1 MLSII
6 FLILKILGILLLI
19 LLLLILFFAV
29 VVLFV
34 PVRYRLTASRYEKLK
49 GELLI
54 SWLLR
59 GISLRVFYDGR
70 ALARGKVLWF
80 RLFEKQLWPFEEEET
95 GGEFGEATEPT
106 EIGRPKA
113 EAREREEKWPE
124 AERPESEQPEA
135 GEMDAGQPESE
146 RTEEPDGLGKKKAE
160 HPPLPQEEEGKEEE
174 FEERLRATELS
185 PSEGREKE
193 EPDPALSGP
202 SNPGIRLLLGRL
214 KETVKRFTRKLI
226 GKISG
231 FFRDFHQS
239 LKRIPKIWTEIK
251 NKLADGRKSFERMR
265 EILTNEENRE
275 VFRLLVSRGRK
286 LFRHVRPKK
295 IKGKLQFGFSDP
307 YRTGQVLTAVS
318 PFYGLYAKELEL
330 IPDFEHEV
338 LKGEISVKGRIR
350 MGVVLWTG
358 IRLFLNKNFRR
369 LLRRFR

>member
-19 LLLLILFFAV
+19 LLLLILLFAAA
-29 VVLFV
+29 VLFV

-49 GELLI
+49 GELLV

-80 RLFEKQLWPFEEEET
+80 RLFEKQLWPFEEADD
-95 GGEFGEATEPT
+95 GEFDEATEPT

-135 GEMDAGQPESE
+135 GEM
-146 RTEEPDGLGKKKAE
+146 EEPDGLGKKKAE
-160 HPPLPQEEEGKEEE
+160 PPPLPEEEEGKEEE

-185 PSEGREKE
+185 PSEDREKE
-193 EPDPALSGP
+193 EPDPSGP
-202 SNPGIRLLLGRL
+202 SAIGRRLFWRL
-214 KETVKRFTRKLI
+214 MEIVKRFIRKLI

-231 FFRDFHQS
+231 FFRNFHQS
-239 LKRIPKIWTEIK
+239 LKRLPKIWTEIK

-275 VFRLLVSRGRK
+275 VFRLLVSRGKK

-369 LLRRFR
+369 LLKRFR

>member
-80 RLFEKQLWPFEEEET
+80 RLFEKQLWPFEEEE
-95 GGEFGEATEPT
+95 
-106 EIGRPKA
+106 
-113 EAREREEKWPE
+113 

-160 HPPLPQEEEGKEEE
+160 QPPLPQEEEGKEEE

-185 PSEGREKE
+185 PSEDREKE

-251 NKLADGRKSFERMR
+251 NKLANGRQSFERMR

-369 LLRRFR
+369 LLKRFR

>member
-1 MLSII
+1 
-6 FLILKILGILLLI
+6 
-19 LLLLILFFAV
+19 
-29 VVLFV
+29 
-34 PVRYRLTASRYEKLK
+34 
-49 GELLI
+49 
-54 SWLLR
+54 
-59 GISLRVFYDGR
+59 
-70 ALARGKVLWF
+70 
-80 RLFEKQLWPFEEEET
+80 
-95 GGEFGEATEPT
+95 
-106 EIGRPKA
+106 
-113 EAREREEKWPE
+113 
-124 AERPESEQPEA
+124 
-135 GEMDAGQPESE
+135 MDAGQPESE
-146 RTEEPDGLGKKKAE
+146 RTEKPDGLGKKKAE

>member
-19 LLLLILFFAV
+19 LLLLILLFAAA
-29 VVLFV
+29 VLFV

-49 GELLI
+49 GELLV

-80 RLFEKQLWPFEEEET
+80 RLFEKQLWPFEEEEA

-135 GEMDAGQPESE
+135 GE
-146 RTEEPDGLGKKKAE
+146 TEEPDGLGKKKAE

-231 FFRDFHQS
+231 FFRNFHQS
-239 LKRIPKIWTEIK
+239 VKRLPNIWTEIK

-275 VFRLLVSRGRK
+275 VFRLLVSRGKK

-369 LLRRFR
+369 LLKRFR

>member
-19 LLLLILFFAV
+19 LLLLILLFAAA
-29 VVLFV
+29 VLFV

-49 GELLI
+49 GELLV

-59 GISLRVFYDGR
+59 GISLRIFYDGR

-80 RLFEKQLWPFEEEET
+80 RLFEKQLWPFEEEE
-95 GGEFGEATEPT
+95 
-106 EIGRPKA
+106 
-113 EAREREEKWPE
+113 
-124 AERPESEQPEA
+124 AERPETEQPEA
-135 GEMDAGQPESE
+135 GEMDAGQTESE
-146 RTEEPDGLGKKKAE
+146 RTKEPDGLGKKKAE
-160 HPPLPQEEEGKEEE
+160 QPPLPQEEEEKEEE

-185 PSEGREKE
+185 PSEDREKE
-193 EPDPALSGP
+193 EPDPSGP
-202 SNPGIRLLLGRL
+202 SAVGRRLFWRL
-214 KETVKRFTRKLI
+214 MEIVKRFIRKLI

-231 FFRDFHQS
+231 FFRNFHQS
-239 LKRIPKIWTEIK
+239 LKRLPKIWTEIK

-275 VFRLLVSRGRK
+275 VFRLLVSRGKK

-369 LLRRFR
+369 LLKRFR

>member
-59 GISLRVFYDGR
+59 GISLRIFYDGR

-80 RLFEKQLWPFEEEET
+80 RLFEKQLWPFEEADD
-95 GGEFGEATEPT
+95 GEFDEATEPT

-135 GEMDAGQPESE
+135 GE
-146 RTEEPDGLGKKKAE
+146 TEEPDGLGKKKAKQ
-160 HPPLPQEEEGKEEE
+160 PPLPQEEEGKEEE

-193 EPDPALSGP
+193 EPDREAVYQEADRENLRFFPEFSSVLETASEDMDR
-202 SNPGIRLLLGRL
+202 N
-214 KETVKRFTRKLI
+214 KE
-226 GKISG
+226 
-231 FFRDFHQS
+231 
-239 LKRIPKIWTEIK
+239 
-251 NKLADGRKSFERMR
+251 
-265 EILTNEENRE
+265 
-275 VFRLLVSRGRK
+275 
-286 LFRHVRPKK
+286 
-295 IKGKLQFGFSDP
+295 
-307 YRTGQVLTAVS
+307 
-318 PFYGLYAKELEL
+318 
-330 IPDFEHEV
+330 
-338 LKGEISVKGRIR
+338 
-350 MGVVLWTG
+350 
-358 IRLFLNKNFRR
+358 
-369 LLRRFR
+369 

>member
-19 LLLLILFFAV
+19 LLLLILFFAA

-49 GELLI
+49 GELLV

-80 RLFEKQLWPFEEEET
+80 RLFEKQLWPFEEEE
-95 GGEFGEATEPT
+95 
-106 EIGRPKA
+106 
-113 EAREREEKWPE
+113 
-124 AERPESEQPEA
+124 AERPETEQPEA
-135 GEMDAGQPESE
+135 GEMDAGQTESE
-146 RTEEPDGLGKKKAE
+146 RTKEPDGLGKKKAKQ
-160 HPPLPQEEEGKEEE
+160 PPLPQEEEGKEEE

-202 SNPGIRLLLGRL
+202 FNPGIRLLLGRL

-251 NKLADGRKSFERMR
+251 NKLANGRQSFERMR
-265 EILTNEENRE
+265 EIFTNEENRE

-358 IRLFLNKNFRR
+358 IRLFLNKNFRG

>member
-49 GELLI
+49 GELLV

-80 RLFEKQLWPFEEEET
+80 RLFEKQLWPFEEEE
-95 GGEFGEATEPT
+95 
-106 EIGRPKA
+106 
-113 EAREREEKWPE
+113 
-124 AERPESEQPEA
+124 AERPETEQPEA

-160 HPPLPQEEEGKEEE
+160 YPPLPQEEEGKEEE

-275 VFRLLVSRGRK
+275 VFRLLVSRGKK

-369 LLRRFR
+369 LLKRFR

>member
-80 RLFEKQLWPFEEEET
+80 RLFEKQLWPFEEEE
-95 GGEFGEATEPT
+95 
-106 EIGRPKA
+106 
-113 EAREREEKWPE
+113 
-124 AERPESEQPEA
+124 AERPETEQPEA

-146 RTEEPDGLGKKKAE
+146 RTEEPDGLGKKKAKQ
-160 HPPLPQEEEGKEEE
+160 PPLPQEEEGKEEE

-275 VFRLLVSRGRK
+275 VFRLLVSRGKK
-286 LFRHVRPKK
+286 LFRHVRPRK

-338 LKGEISVKGRIR
+338 LKGEISMKGRIR

-369 LLRRFR
+369 LLKRFR

>member
-19 LLLLILFFAV
+19 LLLLILFFAA

-80 RLFEKQLWPFEEEET
+80 RLFEKQLWPFEEEE
-95 GGEFGEATEPT
+95 
-106 EIGRPKA
+106 
-113 EAREREEKWPE
+113 
-124 AERPESEQPEA
+124 AERPETEQPEA
-135 GEMDAGQPESE
+135 GEMDAGQTESE
-146 RTEEPDGLGKKKAE
+146 RTKEPDGLGKKKAKQ
-160 HPPLPQEEEGKEEE
+160 PPLPQEEEGKEEE

-251 NKLADGRKSFERMR
+251 NKLANGRQSFERMR
-265 EILTNEENRE
+265 EIFTNEENRE

-369 LLRRFR
+369 LLKRFR

>member
-1 MLSII
+1 M
-6 FLILKILGILLLI
+6 
-19 LLLLILFFAV
+19 
-29 VVLFV
+29 
-34 PVRYRLTASRYEKLK
+34 
-49 GELLI
+49 
-54 SWLLR
+54 
-59 GISLRVFYDGR
+59 
-70 ALARGKVLWF
+70 
-80 RLFEKQLWPFEEEET
+80 
-95 GGEFGEATEPT
+95 
-106 EIGRPKA
+106 
-113 EAREREEKWPE
+113 
-124 AERPESEQPEA
+124 
-135 GEMDAGQPESE
+135 
-146 RTEEPDGLGKKKAE
+146 GKKKAE

-275 VFRLLVSRGRK
+275 VFRLLVSRGKK

-369 LLRRFR
+369 LLKRFR

>member
-80 RLFEKQLWPFEEEET
+80 RLFEKQLWPFEEEE
-95 GGEFGEATEPT
+95 
-106 EIGRPKA
+106 
-113 EAREREEKWPE
+113 

-185 PSEGREKE
+185 PSEDREKE
-193 EPDPALSGP
+193 EPDPSGLSAVGR
-202 SNPGIRLLLGRL
+202 RLFWRL
-214 KETVKRFTRKLI
+214 METVKRFTRKLI

-275 VFRLLVSRGRK
+275 VFRLLVSRGKK
-286 LFRHVRPKK
+286 LFRHVRPRK

-369 LLRRFR
+369 LLKRFR

>member
-19 LLLLILFFAV
+19 LLLLILFFAA

-80 RLFEKQLWPFEEEET
+80 RLFEKQLWPFEEADD
-95 GGEFGEATEPT
+95 GEFDEATEPT

-135 GEMDAGQPESE
+135 GEM
-146 RTEEPDGLGKKKAE
+146 EEPDGLGKKKAE
-160 HPPLPQEEEGKEEE
+160 PPPLPQEEEGKEEE
-174 FEERLRATELS
+174 FEECLRATELS
-185 PSEGREKE
+185 PSEDREKE
-193 EPDPALSGP
+193 EPDPSGP
-202 SNPGIRLLLGRL
+202 SAVGRRLFWRL
-214 KETVKRFTRKLI
+214 MEIVKRFIRKLI

-251 NKLADGRKSFERMR
+251 NKLANGRQSFERMR
-265 EILTNEENRE
+265 EIFTNEENRE

-358 IRLFLNKNFRR
+358 IRLFLNKNFRG

>member
-49 GELLI
+49 GELLV

-59 GISLRVFYDGR
+59 GISLRIFYDGR

-80 RLFEKQLWPFEEEET
+80 RLFEKQLWPFEEEE
-95 GGEFGEATEPT
+95 
-106 EIGRPKA
+106 
-113 EAREREEKWPE
+113 
-124 AERPESEQPEA
+124 AERPETEQPEA
-135 GEMDAGQPESE
+135 GEMDAGQTESE
-146 RTEEPDGLGKKKAE
+146 RTKEPDGLGKKKAE
-160 HPPLPQEEEGKEEE
+160 QPPLPQEEEEKEEE

-185 PSEGREKE
+185 PSEDREKE
-193 EPDPALSGP
+193 EPDPSGP
-202 SNPGIRLLLGRL
+202 SAVGRRLFWRL
-214 KETVKRFTRKLI
+214 MEIVKRFIRKLI

-231 FFRDFHQS
+231 FFRNFHQS
-239 LKRIPKIWTEIK
+239 LKRLPKIWTEIK

-275 VFRLLVSRGRK
+275 VFRLLVSRGKK

-369 LLRRFR
+369 LLKRFR

>member
-19 LLLLILFFAV
+19 LLLLILFFAA

-80 RLFEKQLWPFEEEET
+80 RLFEKQLWPFEEEE
-95 GGEFGEATEPT
+95 
-106 EIGRPKA
+106 
-113 EAREREEKWPE
+113 
-124 AERPESEQPEA
+124 AERPETERPEA
-135 GEMDAGQPESE
+135 GWMDARQTESE
-146 RTEEPDGLGKKKAE
+146 RTKEPDGLGKKKAKQ
-160 HPPLPQEEEGKEEE
+160 PPLPQEEEGKEEE

-231 FFRDFHQS
+231 FFRNFHQS
-239 LKRIPKIWTEIK
+239 VKRLPNIWTEIK

-275 VFRLLVSRGRK
+275 VFRLLASRGKK

-358 IRLFLNKNFRR
+358 IRLFLNKNFRG

>member
-19 LLLLILFFAV
+19 LLLLILFFAA

-34 PVRYRLTASRYEKLK
+34 PVRYRLTAFRYEKLK

-80 RLFEKQLWPFEEEET
+80 RLFEKQLWPFEEEE
-95 GGEFGEATEPT
+95 
-106 EIGRPKA
+106 
-113 EAREREEKWPE
+113 
-124 AERPESEQPEA
+124 AERPETEQPEA
-135 GEMDAGQPESE
+135 GWMDAVQTESE
-146 RTEEPDGLGKKKAE
+146 RTKEPDGLGKKKAKQ
-160 HPPLPQEEEGKEEE
+160 PPLPQEEEGKEEE

-202 SNPGIRLLLGRL
+202 SNLGIRLLLGRL
-214 KETVKRFTRKLI
+214 KETVKQFTRKLT

-251 NKLADGRKSFERMR
+251 NKLANGRQSFERMR
-265 EILTNEENRE
+265 EIFTNEENRE

-358 IRLFLNKNFRR
+358 IRLFLNKNFRG

>member
-80 RLFEKQLWPFEEEET
+80 RFFEKQLWPFEEEEA
-95 GGEFGEATEPT
+95 GGEFGEAAEPT

-135 GEMDAGQPESE
+135 GE
-146 RTEEPDGLGKKKAE
+146 TEEPDGLGKKKAE
-160 HPPLPQEEEGKEEE
+160 QPPLPQEEEGKEEE

-185 PSEGREKE
+185 PSEDREKE

-369 LLRRFR
+369 LLKRFR

>member
-1 MLSII
+1 
-6 FLILKILGILLLI
+6 
-19 LLLLILFFAV
+19 
-29 VVLFV
+29 
-34 PVRYRLTASRYEKLK
+34 
-49 GELLI
+49 
-54 SWLLR
+54 
-59 GISLRVFYDGR
+59 
-70 ALARGKVLWF
+70 
-80 RLFEKQLWPFEEEET
+80 
-95 GGEFGEATEPT
+95 
-106 EIGRPKA
+106 
-113 EAREREEKWPE
+113 
-124 AERPESEQPEA
+124 
-135 GEMDAGQPESE
+135 MDAGQTESE
-146 RTEEPDGLGKKKAE
+146 RTKEPDGLGKKKAKQ
-160 HPPLPQEEEGKEEE
+160 PPLPQEEEGKEEE

-251 NKLADGRKSFERMR
+251 NKLANGRQSFERMR
-265 EILTNEENRE
+265 EIFTNEENRE

-286 LFRHVRPKK
+286 LFRYVRPKK

-369 LLRRFR
+369 LLKRFR

>member
-80 RLFEKQLWPFEEEET
+80 RLFEKQLWPFEEEE
-95 GGEFGEATEPT
+95 
-106 EIGRPKA
+106 
-113 EAREREEKWPE
+113 
-124 AERPESEQPEA
+124 AERPETEQPEA

-160 HPPLPQEEEGKEEE
+160 YPPLPQEEEGKEEE

-202 SNPGIRLLLGRL
+202 SNLGIRLLLGRL

-251 NKLADGRKSFERMR
+251 NKLANGRQSFERMR
-265 EILTNEENRE
+265 EIFTNEENRE
-275 VFRLLVSRGRK
+275 VFRLLVSRGKK
-286 LFRHVRPKK
+286 LFRHVRPRK

-369 LLRRFR
+369 LLKRFR

>member
-1 MLSII
+1 
-6 FLILKILGILLLI
+6 
-19 LLLLILFFAV
+19 
-29 VVLFV
+29 
-34 PVRYRLTASRYEKLK
+34 
-49 GELLI
+49 
-54 SWLLR
+54 
-59 GISLRVFYDGR
+59 
-70 ALARGKVLWF
+70 
-80 RLFEKQLWPFEEEET
+80 
-95 GGEFGEATEPT
+95 
-106 EIGRPKA
+106 
-113 EAREREEKWPE
+113 
-124 AERPESEQPEA
+124 
-135 GEMDAGQPESE
+135 MDAGQTESE
-146 RTEEPDGLGKKKAE
+146 RTKEPDGLGKKKAKQ
-160 HPPLPQEEEGKEEE
+160 PPLPQEEEGKEEE

-275 VFRLLVSRGRK
+275 VFRLLVSRGKK

-358 IRLFLNKNFRR
+358 IRLFLNKNFRG

>member
-80 RLFEKQLWPFEEEET
+80 RLFEKQLWPFEEEE
-95 GGEFGEATEPT
+95 
-106 EIGRPKA
+106 
-113 EAREREEKWPE
+113 

-202 SNPGIRLLLGRL
+202 SNLGIRLLLGRL

-239 LKRIPKIWTEIK
+239 VKRIPKIWTEIK
-251 NKLADGRKSFERMR
+251 NKLANGRQSFERMR
-265 EILTNEENRE
+265 EIFTNEENRE
-275 VFRLLVSRGRK
+275 VFRLLVSRGKK
-286 LFRHVRPKK
+286 LFRHVRPRK

-369 LLRRFR
+369 LLKRFR

>member
-49 GELLI
+49 GELLV

-80 RLFEKQLWPFEEEET
+80 RLFEKQLWPFEEEE
-95 GGEFGEATEPT
+95 
-106 EIGRPKA
+106 
-113 EAREREEKWPE
+113 

-135 GEMDAGQPESE
+135 GE
-146 RTEEPDGLGKKKAE
+146 TEEPDGLGKKKAE

-202 SNPGIRLLLGRL
+202 SNLGIRLLLGRL
-214 KETVKRFTRKLI
+214 KETVKRFIRKLI

-231 FFRDFHQS
+231 FFRNFHQS
-239 LKRIPKIWTEIK
+239 VKRLPKIWTEIK

-275 VFRLLVSRGRK
+275 VFRLLVSRGKK

-369 LLRRFR
+369 LLKRFR

>member
-19 LLLLILFFAV
+19 LLLLILFFAA

-49 GELLI
+49 GELLV

-80 RLFEKQLWPFEEEET
+80 RLFEKQLWPFEEEEA
-95 GGEFGEATEPT
+95 GGEFGEAAEPT

-135 GEMDAGQPESE
+135 GE
-146 RTEEPDGLGKKKAE
+146 TEEPDGLGKKKAE
-160 HPPLPQEEEGKEEE
+160 PPPLPQEEEGKEEE

-185 PSEGREKE
+185 PSEDREKE
-193 EPDPALSGP
+193 EPDPSGP
-202 SNPGIRLLLGRL
+202 SAAGRRLFWRL
-214 KETVKRFTRKLI
+214 KETVKQFTRKLT

-251 NKLADGRKSFERMR
+251 NKLANGRQSFERMR
-265 EILTNEENRE
+265 EIFTNEENRE

-369 LLRRFR
+369 LLKRFR

>member
-19 LLLLILFFAV
+19 LLLLILFFAA

-49 GELLI
+49 GELLV

-80 RLFEKQLWPFEEEET
+80 RLFEKQLWPFEEEE
-95 GGEFGEATEPT
+95 
-106 EIGRPKA
+106 
-113 EAREREEKWPE
+113 
-124 AERPESEQPEA
+124 AERPETERPEA
-135 GEMDAGQPESE
+135 GWMDAGQTESE
-146 RTEEPDGLGKKKAE
+146 RTKEPDGLGKKKAE

-174 FEERLRATELS
+174 FEERLRVTELS

-202 SNPGIRLLLGRL
+202 SNLGIRLLLGRL

-251 NKLADGRKSFERMR
+251 NKLANGRQSFERMR
-265 EILTNEENRE
+265 EIFTNEENRE

-358 IRLFLNKNFRR
+358 IRLFLNKNFRG

>member
-49 GELLI
+49 GELLV

-59 GISLRVFYDGR
+59 GISLRIFYDGR
-70 ALARGKVLWF
+70 ALARGKVLWI
-80 RLFEKQLWPFEEEET
+80 RLFEKQLWPFEEEEA
-95 GGEFGEATEPT
+95 GGEFGEAAEPT

-135 GEMDAGQPESE
+135 GE
-146 RTEEPDGLGKKKAE
+146 TEEPDGLGKKKAE

-202 SNPGIRLLLGRL
+202 SNLGIRLLLGRL

-239 LKRIPKIWTEIK
+239 VKRIPKIWTEIK
-251 NKLADGRKSFERMR
+251 NKLANGRQSFERMR

-275 VFRLLVSRGRK
+275 VFRLIVSRGKK
-286 LFRHVRPKK
+286 LFRHVRPRK

-369 LLRRFR
+369 LLKRFR

>member
-49 GELLI
+49 GELLV

-80 RLFEKQLWPFEEEET
+80 RLFEKQLWPFEEADD
-95 GGEFGEATEPT
+95 GEFDEATEPT
-106 EIGRPKA
+106 EIGRSKA
-113 EAREREEKWPE
+113 EAREEKRPE
-124 AERPESEQPEA
+124 TERPEA
-135 GEMDAGQPESE
+135 GWMDAGQTESE
-146 RTEEPDGLGKKKAE
+146 RTKEPDGLGKKKAKQ
-160 HPPLPQEEEGKEEE
+160 PPLPQEEEGKEEE

-202 SNPGIRLLLGRL
+202 FNPGIRLLLGRL

-251 NKLADGRKSFERMR
+251 NKLANGRQSFERMR

-295 IKGKLQFGFSDP
+295 IKGKLQFGFFDP

-358 IRLFLNKNFRR
+358 IRLFLNKNFRG

>member
-19 LLLLILFFAV
+19 LLLLILFFAA

-34 PVRYRLTASRYEKLK
+34 PVRYRLTASRYEKLT

-59 GISLRVFYDGR
+59 GISLRIFYDGR

-80 RLFEKQLWPFEEEET
+80 RLFEKQLWPFEEEE
-95 GGEFGEATEPT
+95 
-106 EIGRPKA
+106 
-113 EAREREEKWPE
+113 
-124 AERPESEQPEA
+124 AERPETERPEA
-135 GEMDAGQPESE
+135 GWMDARQTESE
-146 RTEEPDGLGKKKAE
+146 RTKEPDGLGKKKAKQ
-160 HPPLPQEEEGKEEE
+160 PPLPQEEEGKEEE

-231 FFRDFHQS
+231 FFRNFHQS
-239 LKRIPKIWTEIK
+239 VKRLPNIWTEIK

-358 IRLFLNKNFRR
+358 IRLFLNKNFRG

>member
-19 LLLLILFFAV
+19 LLLLILFFAA

-80 RLFEKQLWPFEEEET
+80 RLFEKQLWPFEEEE
-95 GGEFGEATEPT
+95 
-106 EIGRPKA
+106 
-113 EAREREEKWPE
+113 
-124 AERPESEQPEA
+124 AERPETEQPEA
-135 GEMDAGQPESE
+135 GEMDAGQTESE
-146 RTEEPDGLGKKKAE
+146 RTKEPDGLGKKKAKQ
-160 HPPLPQEEEGKEEE
+160 PPLPQEEEGKEEE

-369 LLRRFR
+369 LLKRFR

>member
-6 FLILKILGILLLI
+6 FLILKILGILLLT

-49 GELLI
+49 GELLV

-80 RLFEKQLWPFEEEET
+80 RLFEKQLWPFEEEEAD
-95 GGEFGEATEPT
+95 GEFGEATGPT

-135 GEMDAGQPESE
+135 GE
-146 RTEEPDGLGKKKAE
+146 TEEPDGLGKKKAE
-160 HPPLPQEEEGKEEE
+160 QPPLPQEEEGKEEE

-193 EPDPALSGP
+193 EPDSSGP
-202 SNPGIRLLLGRL
+202 SAIGRRLFWRL
-214 KETVKRFTRKLI
+214 MEIVKRFIRKLI

-231 FFRDFHQS
+231 FFRNFHQS
-239 LKRIPKIWTEIK
+239 LKRLPKIWTEIK

-275 VFRLLVSRGRK
+275 VFRLLVSRGKK

-369 LLRRFR
+369 LLKRFR

>member
-49 GELLI
+49 GDFWFPGCFGESACGFSMMDGRSPGARFCGFGSLKN
-54 SWLLR
+54 SFGLLR
-59 GISLRVFYDGR
+59 KRMTESSAKRPSRRKLGGR
-70 ALARGKVLWF
+70 KR
-80 RLFEKQLWPFEEEET
+80 RREK
-95 GGEFGEATEPT
+95 
-106 EIGRPKA
+106 
-113 EAREREEKWPE
+113 
-124 AERPESEQPEA
+124 
-135 GEMDAGQPESE
+135 
-146 RTEEPDGLGKKKAE
+146 GKKNGRK
-160 HPPLPQEEEGKEEE
+160 PSGRKLDGWMRGRQSRSGRRNRTGWGRKKQSSRRFPRKRKGRKEI
-174 FEERLRATELS
+174 EERLRATELS
-185 PSEGREKE
+185 PSEDREKE
-193 EPDPALSGP
+193 EPDPSGP
-202 SNPGIRLLLGRL
+202 SAAGRRLFWRL
-214 KETVKRFTRKLI
+214 MEIVKRFIRKLI

-231 FFRDFHQS
+231 FFRNFHQS
-239 LKRIPKIWTEIK
+239 VKRLPKIWTEIK

-275 VFRLLVSRGRK
+275 VFRLLVSRGKK

-307 YRTGQVLTAVS
+307 YRTGQVLTAIS

-358 IRLFLNKNFRR
+358 SGYF
-369 LLRRFR
+369 

>member
-19 LLLLILFFAV
+19 LLLLILLFAAA
-29 VVLFV
+29 VLFV

-49 GELLI
+49 GELLV

-80 RLFEKQLWPFEEEET
+80 RLFEKQLWPFEEADD
-95 GGEFGEATEPT
+95 GEFDEATEPT

-135 GEMDAGQPESE
+135 GEM
-146 RTEEPDGLGKKKAE
+146 EEPDGLGKKKAE
-160 HPPLPQEEEGKEEE
+160 PPPLPEEEEGKEEE

-185 PSEGREKE
+185 PSEDREKE
-193 EPDPALSGP
+193 EPDPSGP
-202 SNPGIRLLLGRL
+202 SAIGRRLFWRL
-214 KETVKRFTRKLI
+214 MEIVKRFIRKLI

-231 FFRDFHQS
+231 FFRNFHQS
-239 LKRIPKIWTEIK
+239 LKRLPKIWTEIK

-275 VFRLLVSRGRK
+275 VFRLLASRGKK

-369 LLRRFR
+369 LLKRFR

>member
-49 GELLI
+49 GELLV

-59 GISLRVFYDGR
+59 GISLRIFYDGR

-80 RLFEKQLWPFEEEET
+80 RLFEKQLWPFEEEEA
-95 GGEFGEATEPT
+95 GGEFGEAAEPT

-135 GEMDAGQPESE
+135 GE
-146 RTEEPDGLGKKKAE
+146 TEEPDGLGKKKAKQ
-160 HPPLPQEEEGKEEE
+160 PPLPQEEEGKEEE

-239 LKRIPKIWTEIK
+239 VKRIPKIWTEIK
-251 NKLADGRKSFERMR
+251 NKLANGRQSFERMR
-265 EILTNEENRE
+265 EIFTNEENRE
-275 VFRLLVSRGRK
+275 VFRLLVSRGKK
-286 LFRHVRPKK
+286 LFRHVRPRK

-369 LLRRFR
+369 LLKRFR

>member
-49 GELLI
+49 GELLV

-80 RLFEKQLWPFEEEET
+80 RLFEKQLWPFEEEEA

-135 GEMDAGQPESE
+135 GE
-146 RTEEPDGLGKKKAE
+146 TEEPDGLGKKKAKQ
-160 HPPLPQEEEGKEEE
+160 PPLPQEEEGKEEE

-214 KETVKRFTRKLI
+214 KETVKRFIRKLI

-275 VFRLLVSRGRK
+275 VFRLLVSRGKK

-369 LLRRFR
+369 LLKRFR